1 MRHSIHLTEETCHH
15 QAGFT
20 LIEILV
26 SLVILTIGLLGTA
39 GLQVAS
45 LRSNQL
51 AGQSSQAV
59 AIARDFQGLMQ
70 SLRPTTSTV
79 AKLLPEDGCG
89 SGIDCFDTSI
99 YASPSDIPNKNC
111 KAVSA
116 TCTLES
122 DLIDF
127 HYRELAHRIKTELP
141 NGRAVL
147 CYDSAP
153 KDSSGSFVG
162 LYHWDC
168 TGTGGATATGA
179 LLLLKIG
186 WELRNSKGEQ
196 ILQSDRPKLIVQM
209 PGLNQELAAP

>member
-1 MRHSIHLTEETCHH
+1 MRHSHYSTLSAQAH
-15 QAGFT
+15 QTGFT
-20 LIEILV
+20 LVEVLV
-26 SLVILTIGLLGTA
+26 SLVILAIGLLGTA

-59 AIARDFQGLMQ
+59 AIARDFQGVLQ
-70 SLRPTTSTV
+70 TLRPTTTTIST
-79 AKLLPEDGCG
+79 LLPNDACG
-89 SGIDCFDTSI
+89 SGIDCLDSTVYSLV
-99 YASPSDIPNKNC
+99 ARNC
-111 KAVSA
+111 KGTSA
-116 TCTLES
+116 TCTTEA

-127 HYRELAHRIKTELP
+127 HYSELIHRIKTELP

-147 CYDSAP
+147 CYDSTP
-153 KDSSGSFVG
+153 KDSSGAFAG

-168 TGTGGATATGA
+168 TGTGGASATGA

-196 ILQSDRPKLIVQM
+196 TLQSDRPRLVVQM
-209 PGLNQELAAP
+209 PGLNQEIRTP